1 MKNINEEMISDKEI
15 VELID
20 KQKNY
25 EIKLSSDEI
34 LNKYYLEQQT
44 IDKTLV
50 KKARFN
56 AWKFILPSFACC
68 FLAFG
73 ITFGVL
79 YSMDQSGTSSG
90 NNIVNVVEK
99 NEKYKQVISDELL
112 TFTNFNNNDLRQT
125 NNIKNIYNRQSIK
138 EKFDD
143 QQTLTYEQFN
153 EVVDEYE
160 KLENG
165 VYNIFNINNYQIE
178 VEQGNY
184 EFLNEKFDFK
194 MNVFNDDIN
203 IEYFYNQDEVIDI
216 DDDEKEEEIVLNGYY
231 SFTNL
236 DNTKTI
242 YKARFSNKTETEENE
257 VENEIEAVFY
267 DYNNDETK
275 PVYEIKK
282 EQETENLEVEEAY
295 SYSIYNSIEDYKRQ
309 RVYYSIEYEIE
320 NVNNEK
326 ELEIKVTN
334 IEKEIEFKNIR
345 QIDETHFSFEFEY
358 ESDRVESSATAYIEY
373 INEKR
378 IYTCNNLTIEK

>member
-34 LNKYYLEQQT
+34 LNKYYLQQQT

-56 AWKFILPSFACC
+56 VWKFILPSFACC

-73 ITFGVL
+73 ITIGVL

-143 QQTLTYEQFN
+143 EQTLTYEQFN

-231 SFTNL
+231 SFTYL
-236 DNTKTI
+236 DNTKKI
-242 YKARFSNKTETEENE
+242 YKARFSNKTET
-257 VENEIEAVFY
+257 
-267 DYNNDETK
+267 D
-275 PVYEIKK
+275 
-282 EQETENLEVEEAY
+282 
-295 SYSIYNSIEDYKRQ
+295 
-309 RVYYSIEYEIE
+309 
-320 NVNNEK
+320 
-326 ELEIKVTN
+326 
-334 IEKEIEFKNIR
+334 
-345 QIDETHFSFEFEY
+345 
-358 ESDRVESSATAYIEY
+358 
-373 INEKR
+373 
-378 IYTCNNLTIEK
+378 